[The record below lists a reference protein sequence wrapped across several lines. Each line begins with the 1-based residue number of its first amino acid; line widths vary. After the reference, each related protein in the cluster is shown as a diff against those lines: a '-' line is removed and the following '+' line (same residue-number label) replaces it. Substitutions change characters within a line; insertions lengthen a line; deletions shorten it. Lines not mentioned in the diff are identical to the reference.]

1 MKIFKRFVLLCGRF
15 YKVLLLLALAVSM
28 VISMLDTRDF
38 SALPPT
44 EESTVSAVTE
54 EISKTE
60 ATETV
65 SAKESEEMRAVWVP
79 CMSLTGLGESEEKF
93 REEFSK
99 IADNSVNAG
108 MNALVVHV
116 RPFCDAL
123 YKSSYFPW
131 SHILTGEQ
139 GKDPGFDPLEI
150 MTQIC
155 HERNLEFHAWIN
167 PLRVSNSDTL
177 ETFAENNPY
186 IIWTSNE
193 ETKDY
198 VMYFENG
205 IYLNPA
211 YEEVREYI
219 ISGVSEIIENYEV
232 DGIHFDDYFYPA
244 NSDKIDEKAYNYY
257 VSEVSSNI
265 TLHDFRKQNIN
276 ALIAGVYK
284 AIKEKNENIS
294 FGISPQGNIYN
305 NYLFCADI
313 ESWGAVSGY
322 VDYLCPQMYVSLDHP
337 SLPFEETLSVW
348 RDMVSNEDVK
358 LYVGLGVYKAGT
370 DADGGTWQ
378 NRDDILATQLTIGRE
393 LKYDGVMFYS
403 YDYLFKEETKEE
415 MENVISLLD

>member
-1 MKIFKRFVLLCGRF
+1 MKIFKRFILLCGRF
-15 YKVLLLLALAVSM
+15 YKVLMLLALAVSM
-28 VISMLDTRDF
+28 VISMLDTREF
-38 SALPPT
+38 SSLPPI
-44 EESTVSAVTE
+44 EENSVSE
-54 EISKTE
+54 EILNDEEKAEVVT
-60 ATETV
+60 AT
-65 SAKESEEMRAVWVP
+65 ESEELRAVWVP
-79 CMSLTGLGESEEKF
+79 CMSLTGISESEEKF

-99 IADNSVNAG
+99 IADNSANLG

-123 YKSSYFPW
+123 YKSSYYPW

-150 MTQIC
+150 MLEIC
-155 HERNLEFHAWIN
+155 HERNMEFHAWIN

-177 ETFAENNPY
+177 KTFSEDNPY
-186 IIWTSNE
+186 MIWTSAE

-198 VMYFENG
+198 IMYFEKG

-211 YEEVREYI
+211 YEEVRKYI
-219 ISGVSEIIENYEV
+219 ISGVREIIENYEV

-244 NSDKIDEKAYNYY
+244 NSDGIDEKAYNYY
-257 VSEVSSNI
+257 VSNVSSDI

-284 AIKEKNENIS
+284 AIKEKNKNIS
-294 FGISPQGNIYN
+294 FGISPQGNIHN
-305 NYLFCADI
+305 NYLFSADI

-322 VDYLCPQMYVSLDHP
+322 VDYLCPQMYVSLEHP

-378 NRDDILATQLTIGRE
+378 NRDDVLATQLTIGRN

-415 MENVISLLD
+415 IENVVSLLN